1 VDNQGSTLPF
11 PQRLSGEDAY
21 CLARGRWP
29 HRAVRSSRVELPGTL
44 ESAAQARRALELHLG
59 GLVEDPRLRDLCLL
73 ASELVTNAI
82 LHGDGS
88 NGVVVHLA
96 AAQSLLR
103 VEVSDGGAGFEF
115 SRASEPPAAASGLG
129 LRVLD
134 ATASRWG
141 VAGDDG
147 TSVWFELDR

>member
-1 VDNQGSTLPF
+1 MDNPGSTLPF
-11 PQRLSGEDAY
+11 PQRQSGEDAY
-21 CLARGRWP
+21 CLARGRWS
-29 HRAVRSSRVELPGTL
+29 HQAIRLSRVELAGTL
-44 ESAAQARRALELHLG
+44 EAAAQARRALELHLG

-73 ASELVTNAI
+73 ASELVTNAV
-82 LHGDGS
+82 LHGDGGA
-88 NGVVVHLA
+88 GVVMHLA
-96 AAQSLLR
+96 ASQACLR
-103 VEVSDGGAGFEF
+103 VEVSDGGSGFAF
-115 SRASEPPAAASGLG
+115 SRAPEPPASANGLG